1 MSEPEAGESTGMR
14 GQMTHLDTDVLAEF
28 RAGLIGG
35 RRGARIAAHLAGCER
50 CTAVDEQLAG
60 VRSLL
65 ASVPALG
72 MPDSVAR
79 RLDTVLAAEVAHRN
93 VTQGDAAQRDQ
104 AERVRGDGTG
114 ESPAPRRPGGNRGFR
129 LLTLRVL
136 APAAAVVVLAAG
148 GYGLSR
154 INLGSSTGSTA
165 SSSAGGAARAVAPTA
180 AASAKSG
187 GHVNAPA
194 AGPSKAAVP
203 RPQGITAASFVV
215 RVGQQE
221 LLPCRAQRSRSRA
234 ELLVPS
240 GSRAPQTATTRI
252 SRLRAGK
259 LAGGQP
265 AAAGRERQLRGQPGH
280 PRRRPHRRRGHRLDS
295 GPGLL
300 GHPPSRAR
308 HHLAAIGNLRALVSV
323 HWKASQMRG

>member
-79 RLDTVLAAEVAHRN
+79 RLDTVLAAEVAQRN
-93 VTQGDAAQRDQ
+93 VAQGNQ
-104 AERVRGDGTG
+104 AERARGDGTV

-136 APAAAVVVLAAG
+136 APAAAVEIG
-148 GYGLSR
+148 R
-154 INLGSSTGSTA
+154 A
-165 SSSAGGAARAVAPTA
+165 S
-180 AASAKSG
+180 
-187 GHVNAPA
+187 
-194 AGPSKAAVP
+194 
-203 RPQGITAASFVV
+203 
-215 RVGQQE
+215 
-221 LLPCRAQRSRSRA
+221 C
-234 ELLVPS
+234 
-240 GSRAPQTATTRI
+240 
-252 SRLRAGK
+252 
-259 LAGGQP
+259 
-265 AAAGRERQLRGQPGH
+265 RER
-280 PRRRPHRRRGHRLDS
+280 
-295 GPGLL
+295 
-300 GHPPSRAR
+300 
-308 HHLAAIGNLRALVSV
+308 VSLNV
-323 HWKASQMRG
+323 